1 MALALRLAVT
11 AAAVWLAVYFVGGLS
26 FDGNW
31 VALLIIAAVLA
42 ALNMFVKPV
51 VKLLSLPFVILTL
64 GLFLLVINAVLLAVV
79 VAISNAADLGL
90 TSDGF
95 GATFLGSIVISI
107 VTWVGELVTGYED

>member
-11 AAAVWLAVYFVGGLS
+11 AVAVWLAVYFVDGLD
-26 FDGNW
+26 FDGSW
-31 VALLIIAAVLA
+31 VALVIIAAVLA

-79 VAISNAADLGL
+79 LAISDAADLGL

-95 GATFLGSIVISI
+95 GATFVGAIVISV

>member
-11 AAAVWLAVYFVGGLS
+11 ALAVWLAVYFVDGLQ
-26 FDGNW
+26 FDGSW
-31 VALLIIAAVLA
+31 VALVIIAAVLA
-42 ALNMFVKPV
+42 GLNMFVKPV

-79 VAISNAADLGL
+79 LAISDAADLGL
-90 TSDGF
+90 TTDGF
-95 GATFLGSIVISI
+95 GATFIGAIVISI

>member
-1 MALALRLAVT
+1 MALALRLVVT
-11 AAAVWLAVYFVGGLS
+11 AVAVWLAVAFVDGLD

-79 VAISNAADLGL
+79 LAISDAANLGL

-95 GATFLGSIVISI
+95 GATFVGAIVISI